1 MIDRDI
7 LALLGYG
14 AKIVPV
20 ARRGKVPLG
29 VGWQHRAT
37 NDVASIARWIA
48 AGNIGICLGHGG
60 LIDIE
65 YDDHPAYE
73 SWLAMETLDGRS
85 FDEIETPAWES
96 HRGRHH
102 LFRLADPIPPAAFRK
117 ASGGVELRLGGKAA
131 QSVLPPSTHPS
142 GFAYRW
148 LARPSEVAP
157 AVITLADLGLAADGR
172 PLARAA

>member
-1 MIDRDI
+1 MIDRE
-7 LALLGYG
+7 LQALLGYG

-20 ARRGKVPLG
+20 HRGGKAPIG

-37 NDVASIARWIA
+37 DDERSIARWIA
-48 AGNIGICLGHGG
+48 AGNVGICLGHGG

-73 SWLAMETLDGRS
+73 SWLDMETADGRS
-85 FDEIETPAWES
+85 FAEIETPVWES

-102 LFRLADPIPPAAFRK
+102 LFRLAGDLPPAAVRK
-117 ASGGVELRLGGKAA
+117 TSGGVELRLGGKAA
-131 QSVLPPSTHPS
+131 QSVLPPSIHPT
-142 GFAYRW
+142 GLAYRW

-157 AVITLADLGLAADGR
+157 AVVTLADLGLDHRGR
-172 PLARAA
+172 LRYRAA